1 MIIYLLLL
9 MNTTITR
16 FLSIYFFFYFEINK
30 NKIIPEK
37 AIYCQN
43 HPFKSLALG
52 VILEIAP

>member
-1 MIIYLLLL
+1 
-9 MNTTITR
+9 MNTAITR
-16 FLSIYFFFYFEINK
+16 LLFLFYFIFFFGGINK

-52 VILEIAP
+52 VIMEIAP